1 MSKATLLTNSVKH
14 QRMIAGLTQEQLAE
28 QLGVS
33 RQTVVAIEGGKYSP
47 SLEYAFKLSRIL
59 DTPIEELFQYPDTQ
73 EKENNGN
80 LN

>member
-1 MSKATLLTNSVKH
+1 MTKSTLVTNEVKH
-14 QRMIAGLTQEQLAE
+14 HRMLRGITQEQLAR

-59 DTPIEELFQYPDTQ
+59 GFSIEELFQYPEQ
-73 EKENNGN
+73 QKEDHVSER
-80 LN
+80 